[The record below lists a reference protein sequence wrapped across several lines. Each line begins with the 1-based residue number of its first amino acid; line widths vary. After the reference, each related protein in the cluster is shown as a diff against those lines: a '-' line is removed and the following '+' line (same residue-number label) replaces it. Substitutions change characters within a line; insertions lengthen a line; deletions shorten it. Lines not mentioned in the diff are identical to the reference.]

1 VGAELTEPPNDFT
14 QVINTLADGCGYR
27 CKLVQNSE
35 SLRTNT
41 MTLKLLLV
49 LVLTASLG
57 APVGY
62 IFYRS
67 NLSSDN
73 WVYRGSNPTN
83 WKDGV

>member
-1 VGAELTEPPNDFT
+1 
-14 QVINTLADGCGYR
+14 
-27 CKLVQNSE
+27 
-35 SLRTNT
+35 
-41 MTLKLLLV
+41 MTLKFLLV

>member
-1 VGAELTEPPNDFT
+1 
-14 QVINTLADGCGYR
+14 
-27 CKLVQNSE
+27 
-35 SLRTNT
+35 

-67 NLSSDN
+67 QEIAEAALLRNSLL
-73 WVYRGSNPTN
+73 
-83 WKDGV
+83 